1 MYPVKS
7 RFSTVELNTLRR
19 LRAGFLDGSAGL
31 NDYWRSESD
40 LALYDAT
47 FAQRIGWKWDAVL
60 RELELRQ
67 WQPASEHVLDWG
79 CGTGIASRAFL
90 AAFPGIRSVQFHD
103 RSQEARRFAS
113 ARLHETFPSVTA
125 DLSRPDATDKT
136 VLLSHVLNELPAHA
150 LQQLITLLRNAA
162 AVVWV
167 ESGTHTTSR
176 LLSEA
181 RATLLGAGFEPVA
194 PCPHSGPCPMLDPKN
209 ARHWCHHFAQP
220 PPAAFQDARW
230 EQFRRELGID
240 LRSLPYS
247 FVVLQRPT
255 SPPPTPQAQHPQA
268 ERPEETPFRHRLI
281 GKPREFKGHDKVL
294 TCQKEGLT
302 EWMLQKRDAP
312 ELLTEMRAPSGVP
325 NYQLLTQNGK
335 ILSGTAFCTY

>member
-1 MYPVKS
+1 MRPVKS
-7 RFSTVELNTLRR
+7 LFSAAELNKLRR
-19 LRAGFLDGSAGL
+19 LRSGFLDGSAGL
-31 NDYWRSESD
+31 NDYWHSESD

-60 RELELRQ
+60 RELQIRQ
-67 WQPASEHVLDWG
+67 WHPASEHLLDWG

-90 AAFPGIRSVQFHD
+90 ASFPNTRSVQFHD
-103 RSQEARRFAS
+103 RSPAARRFAS
-113 ARLHETFPSVTA
+113 ARLLESFPSVTA
-125 DLSRPDATDKT
+125 DLSPPDATGKT
-136 VLLSHVLNELPAHA
+136 VLLSHVLNELPARA
-150 LQQLITLLRNAA
+150 VQQLITLLRNAA

-167 ESGTHTTSR
+167 ESGTHATSR

-181 RATLLGAGFEPVA
+181 RASLLPSGFEPVA
-194 PCPHSGPCPMLDPKN
+194 PCPHSGPCPMLAPKN

-247 FVVLQRPT
+247 FVVLQRPAQ
-255 SPPPTPQAQHPQA
+255 TPAQ
-268 ERPEETPFRHRLI
+268 RPEETPFRHRLI

-294 TCQKEGLT
+294 TCQEEGLT

-312 ELLTEMRAPSGVP
+312 ELLSEMRDPSGVP
-325 NYQLLTQNGK
+325 SYQLSTQNGK
-335 ILSGTAFCTY
+335 ILSGTAFSAG